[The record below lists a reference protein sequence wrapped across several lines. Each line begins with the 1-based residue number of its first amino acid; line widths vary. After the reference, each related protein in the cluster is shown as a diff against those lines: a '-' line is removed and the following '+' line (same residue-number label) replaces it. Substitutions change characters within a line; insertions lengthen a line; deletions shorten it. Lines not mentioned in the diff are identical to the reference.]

1 MFRSHVL
8 FGGIEM
14 SGLKVLIVDDQPDI
28 VESLASC
35 VKQWGHE
42 IALAYSGEQA
52 LSIAEMFTPHV
63 VLLDIMMPDMDG
75 YVVAKKLRRMGEI
88 TVVGVTALQ
97 GEEHRHKSWDS
108 GFHFYLVKPV
118 NPENLKKL
126 LDGFERTL
134 NVGEKAKES
143 GIAALT
149 KKLENRIKSREP
161 A

>member
-1 MFRSHVL
+1 
-8 FGGIEM
+8 M

-28 VESLASC
+28 VETLASC

-42 IALAYSGEQA
+42 VALAYSGEQA
-52 LSIAEMFTPHV
+52 VTVAETFGPHV

-75 YVVAKKLRRMGEI
+75 YVVAKKLRKMGDI

-118 NPENLKKL
+118 NPEKLKKL
-126 LDGFERTL
+126 LDGFQRTL

-143 GIAALT
+143 GITALT
-149 KKLENRIKSREP
+149 RKLENRIKNREI

>member
-1 MFRSHVL
+1 
-8 FGGIEM
+8 M
-14 SGLKVLIVDDQPDI
+14 SLLKVLIVDDQPDI
-28 VESLASC
+28 VETLASC

-42 IALAYSGEQA
+42 VALAYSGEQA
-52 LSIAEMFTPHV
+52 LAVAEEFGPHV

-75 YVVAKKLRRMGEI
+75 YIVAKKLRKMLSEV

-97 GEEHRHKSWDS
+97 GEEHRHRSWDS

-118 NPENLKKL
+118 NPERLEKML
-126 LDGFERTL
+126 RGFERTL
-134 NVGEKAKES
+134 HVGVKAKES

-149 KKLENRIKSREP
+149 RKLSERIKKRET